1 MLKFQGYTED
11 NLRSCRV
18 YYQLQ
23 QLHHCNVYVATVMV
37 QPAREVPPDYQTVV
51 TMEEEDLPSYSQA
64 VGSNR
69 MSQID

>member
-1 MLKFQGYTED
+1 MLYFQGYTGD

-37 QPAREVPPDYQTVV
+37 QHAREVPPDYHTVV
-51 TMEEEDLPSYSQA
+51 SMDEEDLPSYSQA
-64 VGSNR
+64 VGSNGLA
-69 MSQID
+69 QID